1 MGAGIRA
8 RQRPDPVMASSD
20 LERVIGDGGPDV
32 AHVLRDVVNQVN
44 LVTAVLRRRIVAL
57 EAENVSLK
65 ARLDARIGT
74 DAPSVTGS
82 RFTGAALQDLLT
94 ELAGIGL
101 IEDNTT
107 A

>member
-1 MGAGIRA
+1 
-8 RQRPDPVMASSD
+8 MASSD
-20 LERVIGDGGPDV
+20 LERVIADGGPDV

-57 EAENVSLK
+57 EAENVSMK
-65 ARLDARIGT
+65 ARLDARIGAA
-74 DAPSVTGS
+74 APEITGS

-94 ELAGIGL
+94 ELDGVGL
-101 IEDNTT
+101 IQDSTT

>member
-1 MGAGIRA
+1 
-8 RQRPDPVMASSD
+8 MASND
-20 LERVIGDGGPDV
+20 LERVIADGGGDT
-32 AHVLRDVVNQVN
+32 AQVLRDVVNQVN
-44 LVTAVLRRRIVAL
+44 IVAAVLRRRIAAL

-65 ARLDARIGT
+65 ARLDARIGAN
-74 DAPSVTGS
+74 APSVTGS

>member
-1 MGAGIRA
+1 
-8 RQRPDPVMASSD
+8 
-20 LERVIGDGGPDV
+20 
-32 AHVLRDVVNQVN
+32 
-44 LVTAVLRRRIVAL
+44 VAL

>member
-20 LERVIGDGGPDV
+20 LERVIADGGGDV
-32 AHVLRDVVNQVN
+32 ALVLRDVVNQVN

-65 ARLDARIGT
+65 ARLDARIGA
-74 DAPSVTGS
+74 DAPEITGS
-82 RFTGAALQDLLT
+82 RFTGAAELDLLT
-94 ELAGIGL
+94 KLDALGFIK
-101 IEDNTT
+101 NSTT

>member
-8 RQRPDPVMASSD
+8 RPRPDPVMASSD
-20 LERVIGDGGPDV
+20 LERVIADSGPDV
-32 AHVLRDVVNQVN
+32 AHVVRDVVNQVN

-65 ARLDARIGT
+65 ARLDARIGAN
-74 DAPSVTGS
+74 APSVTGS

>member
-1 MGAGIRA
+1 
-8 RQRPDPVMASSD
+8 MASSD
-20 LERVIGDGGPDV
+20 LERVIADGGPDV

-57 EAENVSLK
+57 EKENAALI
-65 ARLDARIGT
+65 ARLDARIGAA
-74 DAPSVTGS
+74 APEITGS

-94 ELAGIGL
+94 ELDGVGL
-101 IEDNTT
+101 IQDSTT

>member
-20 LERVIGDGGPDV
+20 LERVIADGGPDV

-74 DAPSVTGS
+74 DAPSVTAS

-94 ELAGIGL
+94 ELAVIGL
-101 IEDNTT
+101 IEDTTT